1 MIIPALLESRLASL
15 NTKVQLFEG
24 VSPLIH
30 VDFGDGYFV
39 ELKSEFTIED
49 VAHLT
54 TRAKLQIHLMCLN
67 PEDQIQKKYPSIESI
82 VFHAEVSENYLKT
95 AQTFKSLGYKVGVCV
110 NIQTPAPEYFGNIDF
125 IQFMAVVPGKQNNTF
140 EQSVVQ
146 KISKLSKLVP
156 ETPIQVDGGLTSTN
170 IPELINAGASTFAVG
185 SFILKSESPIETYK
199 ELCGI

>member
-1 MIIPALLESRLASL
+1 
-15 NTKVQLFEG
+15 
-24 VSPLIH
+24 
-30 VDFGDGYFV
+30 
-39 ELKSEFTIED
+39 
-49 VAHLT
+49 
-54 TRAKLQIHLMCLN
+54 
-67 PEDQIQKKYPSIESI
+67 
-82 VFHAEVSENYLKT
+82 
-95 AQTFKSLGYKVGVCV
+95 
-110 NIQTPAPEYFGNIDF
+110 
-125 IQFMAVVPGKQNNTF
+125 MAVVPGKQNNTF